1 MAQAPRCILI
11 TGASAGLGA
20 ALARAYA
27 GPDMTLGL
35 IARNNERLLAVAE
48 SCRQRGA
55 QVVTASLDVTD
66 TEALQTW
73 IKNFDHAHPI
83 DLLIANAGITS
94 QLGPQGQAEPLEC
107 IHRVLDTNLRGCID
121 SVDAVLHAMRQR
133 GHGQIAL
140 VSSLAAL
147 HGMPVTPAYCAAKA
161 GVKAYGEALR
171 GWLAPEGI
179 HVNVICPGFVESE
192 MSRQFSAPKP
202 FMISAEHAA
211 RRIQRGLSRNRA
223 CISFPF
229 PLNLGMWL
237 LSVLP
242 FPLASFFSASRAI
255 IACADRNRAQRDD

>member
-55 QVVTASLDVTD
+55 QVVTMSLDVTD

-107 IHRVLDTNLRGCID
+107 IHRVLDTDLRGCID
-121 SVDAVLHAMRQR
+121 SVDAVPHAMRQR

-147 HGMPVTPAYCAAKA
+147 HGMPVTPAYCAAKT
-161 GVKAYGEALR
+161 GVKAYGVCQV
-171 GWLAPEGI
+171 WLAGTGRHSRQCHLPRLCRIRNEPPILRPQTI
-179 HVNVICPGFVESE
+179 HDQRRTRGPTDPARPVAQPCLHLVPFPVESGHVAAIGATV
-192 MSRQFSAPKP
+192 SAGLV
-202 FMISAEHAA
+202 FL
-211 RRIQRGLSRNRA
+211 GLSGYNR
-223 CISFPF
+223 
-229 PLNLGMWL
+229 L
-237 LSVLP
+237 
-242 FPLASFFSASRAI
+242 R
-255 IACADRNRAQRDD
+255 